1 MLVPEH
7 VGEGGEVVGQVGAVG
22 RLNGDTLA
30 DDWFW
35 HWGLSIKTNEQHLLV
50 IIMITIFN
58 HLVVTDLV
66 EHHQTSSRHLENWSF
81 EMFFK
86 MKLVRD

>member
-22 RLNGDTLA
+22 RFNGDTLA

-35 HWGLSIKTNEQHLLV
+35 HWGLSTLGQMNKNCL
-50 IIMITIFN
+50 
-58 HLVVTDLV
+58 
-66 EHHQTSSRHLENWSF
+66 S
-81 EMFFK
+81 
-86 MKLVRD
+86 